1 MIVKRSLT
9 MQQQIPAIKI
19 ATKGERYYI
28 SRSVDLPALKQQ
40 QQVNINQSMDI
51 EEMKEQRRQEE
62 YSQDNE
68 KYYQDENWMIPKNN
82 KKRKITPSTSAA
94 GKPDTEKQRWL
105 QELPLRNSF
114 SSLTEETDVDPTNKD
129 TTHSSYITK
138 PPPIF
143 VEAQIIDP
151 LIELLNNIVDND
163 NYTIKQT
170 KLDQVKIQTNTPE
183 VYRNV
188 IKALKEKNAI
198 YHTYQLKTERS
209 YKIVIRGLH
218 PKISTKKLSDELA
231 KIGHQTRTINNITK
245 YDTKQPLPLFLIEL
259 EPRTNNKEIY
269 NIKKILNTI
278 VTVEPP
284 RYKKDI
290 PQCMRCQQYGHTKNY
305 CNRSPACVKCAK
317 NHLTIHCPNTGKI
330 EEVRCYNCNG
340 NHPASYKGCII
351 RKQLQRKLFPPLR
364 NRSTNNYKP
373 QQGTTEN
380 DTALIAHNEPNI
392 ISGNINPQG
401 YRSYAQVTQNISQ
414 ATLNQNQSKNIED
427 ATEIKEML
435 KQSIKSTEMLGKMV
449 SELNTTLRQQVQ
461 QTTIMLQLLTNL
473 LSKK

>member
-1 MIVKRSLT
+1 MRRSPT

-19 ATKGERYYI
+19 ANNGEIYYI
-28 SRSVDLPALKQQ
+28 NRSVDLPALKQQ
-40 QQVNINQSMDI
+40 QQVNSNQNMDI

-68 KYYQDENWMIPKNN
+68 KQYQDENWKIPKNN
-82 KKRKITPSTSAA
+82 KKRKTTPSTSAA
-94 GKPDTEKQRWL
+94 ENPDTEKQRWL

-114 SSLTEETDVDPTNKD
+114 SSLTEETEDDPTNKV
-129 TTHSSYITK
+129 TTHSSHITK

-143 VEAQIIDP
+143 VEAQIINP
-151 LIELLNNIVDND
+151 LIELLNNTVGND
-163 NYTIKQT
+163 NYIIKQI
-170 KLDQVKIQTNTPE
+170 KLDQVKIQTNTPDI
-183 VYRNV
+183 YRNV
-188 IKALKEKNAI
+188 IKALKEKDAI
-198 YHTYQLKTERS
+198 YHTCQLKMERS

-218 PKISTKKLSDELA
+218 PKISTKKLSEELA
-231 KIGHQTRTINNITK
+231 KIGHQTRSINNITR

-259 EPRTNNKEIY
+259 EPRINNKEIY
-269 NIKKILNTI
+269 EIKKILNTI

-317 NHLTIHCPNTGKI
+317 NHLTIHCPYTGKI
-330 EEVRCYNCNG
+330 EQVKCYNCKG

-364 NRSTNNYKP
+364 NRTTNNYKP
-373 QQGTTEN
+373 HQGTTEN
-380 DTALIAHNEPNI
+380 DTTLIAHSEPNI
-392 ISGNINPQG
+392 ISGNSNPQG

-414 ATLNQNQSKNIED
+414 ATLHQNQSKNTED
-427 ATEIKEML
+427 VSEIKGLL
-435 KQSIKSTEMLGKMV
+435 KQSIENTEMLGKMI
-449 SELNTTLRQQVQ
+449 SEMNATLRQQVQ

-473 LSKK
+473 LNKK